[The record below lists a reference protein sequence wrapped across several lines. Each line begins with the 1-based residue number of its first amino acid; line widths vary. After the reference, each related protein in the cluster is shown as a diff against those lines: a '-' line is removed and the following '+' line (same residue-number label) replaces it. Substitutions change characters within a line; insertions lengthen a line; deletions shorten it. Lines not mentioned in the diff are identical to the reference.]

1 MNRTHSDQIARYVT
15 DLQALKNDDRLRGLK
30 PRAGIDF
37 ASNDYLAL
45 ASAPRMRKAVSA
57 AIEAGTPIG
66 AGGSRLLRGNCEEH
80 ESLEAEAAR
89 FFGTETALFFG
100 GGYVANFAVLTTLP
114 QRGDLIV
121 LDSLVHAS
129 IHEGA
134 RAGRAE
140 FRISTHN
147 DPDSVENTVRDWRA
161 KGGTGRVWIVAESL
175 YSMDGDFAPLKDL
188 IAIAERYDA
197 FLMVDEAHATG
208 VYGEQGRGLAAP
220 YEGRENL
227 LVVHTCGKALGAA
240 GALVT
245 ASGVLRDFMMNRC
258 RPFIFATAP
267 SPLMAVA
274 VREALSILQ
283 EEPERQQRLARLVAF
298 THREILVRGRSSSSN
313 SQIVPYIVGDNA
325 RAMRLASRLQAR
337 GFDIRGIR
345 PPTVP
350 AGTARLRISLTLNVT
365 EDDVSEMLDALVEET
380 WGDCSESADRGDR
393 HRYRNRKDGLFRRT
407 RRSPGRELLEA
418 DPGRPRR
425 RDR

>member
-1 MNRTHSDQIARYVT
+1 MNSIQRAKVGDYVA
-15 DLQALKNDDRLRGLK
+15 ALHALREDNRLRGLK

-45 ASAPRMRKAVSA
+45 ASAPRMKKAVSA
-57 AIEAGTPIG
+57 ALEVGTPIG
-66 AGGSRLLRGNCEEH
+66 AGGSRLLHGNCEEH
-80 ESLEAEAAR
+80 ETLEKEAAQ
-89 FFGTETALFFG
+89 FFGAETALFFG

-114 QRGDLIV
+114 QRGDLLV

-140 FRISTHN
+140 FRISAHN
-147 DPDSVENTVRDWRA
+147 DPQSIEDTIRDWRA
-161 KGGTGRVWIVAESL
+161 GGGAGRVWIVAESL
-175 YSMDGDFAPLKDL
+175 YSMDGDFAPLEGL
-188 IAIAERYDA
+188 VAIADRYDA

-208 VYGEQGRGLAAP
+208 VYGEQGRGLTAP
-220 YEGRENL
+220 YEGLENL

-245 ASGVLRDFMMNRC
+245 ASGVLREFMVNRC

-274 VREALSILQ
+274 VREALFILQ
-283 EEPERQQRLARLVAF
+283 EEPERQQRLAKLVAF
-298 THREILVRGRSSSSN
+298 THREMGLRGWRSPSV

-325 RAMRLASRLQAR
+325 RAMRLASALQAR

-350 AGTARLRISLTLNVT
+350 AGTARLRISLTLNVG
-365 EDDVSEMLDALVEET
+365 EDDVRAMLDALFEET
-380 WGDCSESADRGDR
+380 RGE
-393 HRYRNRKDGLFRRT
+393 T
-407 RRSPGRELLEA
+407 R
-418 DPGRPRR
+418 
-425 RDR
+425 

>member
-1 MNRTHSDQIARYVT
+1 MNSIQRAKVGDYVAA
-15 DLQALKNDDRLRGLK
+15 LHALKEDNRLRGLK

-45 ASAPRMRKAVSA
+45 ASAPRIKKAVYA
-57 AIEAGTPIG
+57 ALEAGTPIG
-66 AGGSRLLRGNCEEH
+66 AGGSRLLRGNCDEH
-80 ESLEAEAAR
+80 ETLEKEAAQ
-89 FFGTETALFFG
+89 FFGAETALFFG

-114 QRGDLIV
+114 QRGDLLV

-140 FRISTHN
+140 FRISAHN
-147 DPDSVENTVRDWRA
+147 DSQSIEDTIRDWRA
-161 KGGTGRVWIVAESL
+161 EGGTGRVWIVVESL
-175 YSMDGDFAPLKDL
+175 YSMDGDFAPLEDL
-188 IAIAERYDA
+188 VAIADRYGA

-208 VYGEQGRGLAAP
+208 VYGERGRGLTAP

-245 ASGVLRDFMMNRC
+245 ASAVLRDFMINRC

-274 VREALSILQ
+274 VREALFILQ
-283 EEPERQQRLARLVAF
+283 HEPERQQRLAKLAAF
-298 THREILVRGRSSSSN
+298 THREAGLRGWRSPST
-313 SQIVPYIVGDNA
+313 SQILPYIVGDNA
-325 RAMRLASRLQAR
+325 RAMRLASALKAR

-350 AGTARLRISLTLNVT
+350 AGTARLRISLTLNAG
-365 EDDVSEMLDALVEET
+365 EDDVRAMLDALFEET
-380 WGDCSESADRGDR
+380 RG
-393 HRYRNRKDGLFRRT
+393 
-407 RRSPGRELLEA
+407 EA
-418 DPGRPRR
+418 R
-425 RDR
+425 

>member
-1 MNRTHSDQIARYVT
+1 MRAIHAARVDDYAAA
-15 DLQALKNDDRLRGLK
+15 LHALKEDNRLRGLR
-30 PRAGIDF
+30 PRTGIDF
-37 ASNDYLAL
+37 VSNDYLAL
-45 ASAPRMRKAVSA
+45 ASAPRMKKAVLA
-57 AIEAGTPIG
+57 ALEAGTPLG
-66 AGGSRLLRGNCEEH
+66 AGGSRLLRGNCDEH
-80 ESLEAEAAR
+80 EALEAEAAR
-89 FFGTETALFFG
+89 FFGAETALFFG

-114 QRGDLIV
+114 QRGDLLV

-140 FRISTHN
+140 FRISAHN
-147 DPDSVENTVRDWRA
+147 DPQSVENTIRHWRA
-161 KGGTGRVWIVAESL
+161 QGGIGRIWIVVESL
-175 YSMDGDFAPLKDL
+175 YSMDGDFAPLDEL
-188 IAIAERYDA
+188 VAIADRYDA

-208 VYGEQGRGLAAP
+208 VYGERGRGLTAP

-227 LVVHTCGKALGAA
+227 LVVHTCGKALGAH

-245 ASGVLRDFMMNRC
+245 ATGVLRDFLVNRC

-283 EEPERQQRLARLVAF
+283 EEPERQQRLANLIAF
-298 THREILVRGRSSSSN
+298 THREIAGRGRSSPSS

-325 RAMRLASRLQAR
+325 RAMGLASALQAR

-350 AGTARLRISLTLNVT
+350 AGTARLRISLTLNVG
-365 EDDVSEMLDALVEET
+365 EDDVCDMLDALVEET
-380 WGDCSESADRGDR
+380 QGDEQ
-393 HRYRNRKDGLFRRT
+393 
-407 RRSPGRELLEA
+407 
-418 DPGRPRR
+418 
-425 RDR
+425 

>member
-1 MNRTHSDQIARYVT
+1 MNSNHAKKVAGYAA
-15 DLQALKNDDRLRGLK
+15 ALHVLKEDHRLRRLN
-30 PRAGIDF
+30 PREGIDF
-37 ASNDYLAL
+37 TSNDYLAL
-45 ASAPRMRKAVSA
+45 ASAPRMKAAVLA

-89 FFGTETALFFG
+89 FFGAETALFFG
-100 GGYVANFAVLTTLP
+100 GGYVANFAVLTTVP
-114 QRGDLIV
+114 QKGDLLV

-134 RAGRAE
+134 RASRAN
-140 FRISTHN
+140 FCISAHN
-147 DPDSVENTVRDWRA
+147 DPEAVEHTIRDWRA
-161 KGGTGRVWIVAESL
+161 NGGVGRIWIVAESL
-175 YSMDGDFAPLKDL
+175 YSMDGDFAPLKELVALAD
-188 IAIAERYDA
+188 RHDA

-208 VYGEQGRGLAAP
+208 VYGEQGRGLTAP

-245 ASGVLRDFMMNRC
+245 ASGVLRDFLVNRC

-274 VREALSILQ
+274 VHEAILILQ
-283 EEPERQQRLARLVAF
+283 QEPEHQRRLTELVAF
-298 THREILVRGRSSSSN
+298 THRQMRERGWKSPSD

-350 AGTARLRISLTLNVT
+350 VGTARLRISLTLNVS
-365 EDDVSEMLDALVEET
+365 EDDVRAMLDALIEET
-380 WGDCSESADRGDR
+380 RG
-393 HRYRNRKDGLFRRT
+393 GL
-407 RRSPGRELLEA
+407 L
-418 DPGRPRR
+418 
-425 RDR
+425 

>member
-1 MNRTHSDQIARYVT
+1 MNRTHADTIAKYVT
-15 DLQALKNDDRLRGLK
+15 DLQALKDDDRLRGLK

-45 ASAPRMRKAVSA
+45 ASAPRMKKAVA
-57 AIEAGTPIG
+57 AALEAGTPIG

-80 ESLEAEAAR
+80 ECLEAEAAQ
-89 FFGTETALFFG
+89 FFGAETALFFG

-114 QRGDLIV
+114 QRGDLLV
-121 LDSLVHAS
+121 LDALVHAS

-140 FRISTHN
+140 FREAAHN
-147 DPDSVENTVRDWRA
+147 DPQSVESTICDWRA
-161 KGGTGRVWIVAESL
+161 KGGTGRVWIVVESL
-175 YSMDGDFAPLKDL
+175 YSMDGDFAPLEDL
-188 IAIAERYDA
+188 VASADRHDA

-208 VYGEQGRGLAAP
+208 VYGERGRGLTAP

-227 LVVHTCGKALGAA
+227 VVVHTCGKALGAA

-245 ASGVLRDFMMNRC
+245 ASGVLREFLINRC

-274 VREALSILQ
+274 VREALLILHQ
-283 EEPERQQRLARLVAF
+283 EPERQQRLAKLVAF
-298 THREILVRGRSSSSN
+298 THREIVVRGRSSPSK

-325 RAMRLASRLQAR
+325 RAMGLASRLQAR

-350 AGTARLRISLTLNVT
+350 AGTARLRVSLTLNVT
-365 EDDVSEMLDALVEET
+365 EDDVSDMLDALIEET
-380 WGDCSESADRGDR
+380 WGDCNESADRGDR

-407 RRSPGRELLEA
+407 R
-418 DPGRPRR
+418 
-425 RDR
+425 